1 MILIVEFDFTHR
13 EALIKK
19 SIMEISFATNNLN
32 KIKEI
37 AALLEGKIKLL
48 SLKDVG
54 CEEELPENQKTLEGN
69 SLQKAEYV
77 CQNYNVDCFADD
89 TGLEVIALD
98 GEPGVYSARYAGEE
112 RDSVKN
118 MMLLL
123 KNLEDKENRKAQF
136 RTVISLCINGK
147 MKQFEGVVKGTIATE
162 FKGDKGFGYD
172 PIFIPDGYETTFA
185 EMSLAEKNKISHRG
199 IAVQKLV
206 DYLMAN
212 A

>member
-1 MILIVEFDFTHR
+1 
-13 EALIKK
+13 
-19 SIMEISFATNNLN
+19 MEICFATNNQN

-37 AALLEGKIKLL
+37 ATLLEGKIKLL
-48 SLKDVG
+48 SLKDIG
-54 CEEELPENQKTLEGN
+54 CEEELAENQKTLEGN

-77 CQNYNVDCFADD
+77 CKNYNVDCFADD

-98 GEPGVYSARYAGEE
+98 GAPGVYSARYAGEE

-136 RTVISLCINGK
+136 RTVISLCIDGK
-147 MKQFEGVVKGTIATE
+147 MKQFEGVVKGAIATE
-162 FKGDKGFGYD
+162 FKGNKGFGYD
-172 PIFIPDGYETTFA
+172 PIFIPDGYATTFA
-185 EMSLAEKNKISHRG
+185 EMSLEEKNEISHRG

-206 DYLMAN
+206 TYLMAK
-212 A
+212 